1 MKKLFINPLSI
12 ILAAA
17 LTLTS
22 CVQQNTDPDETVSES
37 LTISESVS
45 ETTAHTYPNETVSEK
60 QTEASKEADTTTVSE
75 SLTAETSLSSQEP
88 VNTAKETTV
97 TEAEMKNTGSTENTN
112 TTAIKE
118 ITFIEETSP
127 ESEIATSATTS
138 PVVSSLKAFTANC
151 DIPTVWEE
159 NGKYCGTCKF
169 TVANGTDNITNGWT
183 VRITVPNGLEITDS
197 WNGVF
202 TLKSTSVIVTNESYN
217 GVLEKGGTAEFGF
230 NFASPEK
237 VSSFLSIASNS
248 GAPVIDT
255 NYDGNQ
261 TSALDEPLPAPVPV
275 GFVNEHGKLS
285 VKGAQLVDKNGNNF
299 QLKGMSTHGINWF
312 PDFVNEGAFKTLRD
326 DWKINAVRLAMY
338 TEEWK
343 GYCADGNRLSLKAVI
358 DRGVKIASD
367 LGMYVI
373 IDWHIL
379 SDGNPQTNKSEAL
392 KFFDEISSRFKNYD
406 NVIYELCN
414 EPNGNI
420 SWSGDIKPYAQEVM
434 AVIRKNAPDSV
445 VIVGTPTWSQDI
457 DKAADDPLTEG
468 NVLYSL
474 HFYAA
479 THTDWLRERLTECYN
494 KGLPVFVSEF
504 GTCDASGNGAHD
516 FEQAKQWL
524 DLLDTYGI
532 GYMNWN
538 LANKN
543 ESSSVF
549 KENAS
554 VDGKW
559 KEEDLSEGGIWI
571 RKWFR
576 GE

>member
-1 MKKLFINPLSI
+1 MKKNRMRTLFACL
-12 ILAAA
+12 LAVLCLTTLECMPVYGAKLPA
-17 LTLTS
+17 LKVKGTRL
-22 CVQQNTDPDETVSES
+22 
-37 LTISESVS
+37 
-45 ETTAHTYPNETVSEK
+45 
-60 QTEASKEADTTTVSE
+60 
-75 SLTAETSLSSQEP
+75 
-88 VNTAKETTV
+88 VN
-97 TEAEMKNTGSTENTN
+97 
-112 TTAIKE
+112 
-118 ITFIEETSP
+118 
-127 ESEIATSATTS
+127 
-138 PVVSSLKAFTANC
+138 
-151 DIPTVWEE
+151 
-159 NGKYCGTCKF
+159 
-169 TVANGTDNITNGWT
+169 
-183 VRITVPNGLEITDS
+183 
-197 WNGVF
+197 
-202 TLKSTSVIVTNESYN
+202 
-217 GVLEKGGTAEFGF
+217 EKGKT
-230 NFASPEK
+230 
-237 VSSFLSIASNS
+237 V
-248 GAPVIDT
+248 
-255 NYDGNQ
+255 
-261 TSALDEPLPAPVPV
+261 
-275 GFVNEHGKLS
+275 
-285 VKGAQLVDKNGNNF
+285 QLRGV
-299 QLKGMSTHGINWF
+299 STHGLSWYPEYVNQKAFSYMKKNW
-312 PDFVNEGAFKTLRD
+312 N
-326 DWKINAVRLAMY
+326 INAVRLAMY
-338 TEEWK
+338 TGEYN
-343 GYCADGNRLSLKAVI
+343 GYCTGDSANRKALEKRI
-358 DRGVKIASD
+358 DQGVKYAAKAG
-367 LGMYVI
+367 LYVI

-392 KFFDEISSRFKNYD
+392 KFFDEISSKFKNYD